1 MRQVDRRVGSEAGQ
15 PVSWLPSRLAW
26 QGQKAGRTSY
36 KRNKRVDSGRRVEVL
51 LSSSHMSEEMCE
63 NEDR

>member
-1 MRQVDRRVGSEAGQ
+1 MRRVDRRVDSEAGQ
-15 PVSWLPSRLAW
+15 PVSWLPSQLVW
-26 QGQKAGRTSY
+26 KGQKAGRNPY

-51 LSSSHMSEEMCE
+51 LSSSHMSEEMSE